1 MVTARRVA
9 KITGLYAMKSAVAL
23 VGLSGLPSVRSPWH
37 DPAMAEK
44 DPPELLFSEEM
55 LWYCVKT
62 NPKQEGVATR
72 LLRSEL
78 GLEVFC
84 PKIRFKRAR
93 STGVAWV
100 SEAMFPGYIF
110 ARFVYPELYRRIAA
124 TSGVAKTLSFGG
136 RPCALDPQ
144 IIEDLRCHVADG
156 ETVEIAC
163 DIKEGE
169 EVKVVEGP
177 FLGVRALVTRI
188 LPARDRVAILLNMLG
203 QEREI
208 EVAAAAVLPDIQHPL
223 AEK

>member
-1 MVTARRVA
+1 MSQ
-9 KITGLYAMKSAVAL
+9 K
-23 VGLSGLPSVRSPWH
+23 
-37 DPAMAEK
+37 
-44 DPPELLFSEEM
+44 PEPEPLFSEEL

-62 NPKQEGVATR
+62 KPKQEGIATR

-100 SEAMFPGYIF
+100 NEAMFPGYIF
-110 ARFVYPELYRRIAA
+110 ARFVYPELYRRIAV

-136 RPCALDPQ
+136 RPCILDEQ
-144 IIEDLRCHVADG
+144 IIEGLRQYVADG
-156 ETVEIAC
+156 ETVEIASE
-163 DIKEGE
+163 IKEGE

-177 FLGVRALVTRI
+177 FAGVRALVTRI
-188 LPARDRVAILLNMLG
+188 LPARERVAILLNMLG

-208 EVAAAAVLPDIQHPL
+208 EVAAHDLLPDIKHPL
-223 AEK
+223 AER